1 MKAIILAAG
10 RGSRLMPYTENTPKC
25 LTELDGK
32 PLIRHQIDTLRAGG
46 IDAITIVTGYQRDLL
61 ENLGTETATNP
72 RWAETNMVE
81 SLFCAEEDFGDDII
95 VCYSDI
101 VFDEDVVRTLAAADH
116 DISVIVDRQW
126 RPYWEQRFDDPL
138 SDAESLTQDSEGRI
152 TDIGNPV
159 EDIDTI
165 EAQYI
170 GLMRFKGPGVET
182 LRNVKH
188 DLGGIRRDWME
199 KRSLDNAYM
208 TDLLMEIIL
217 RGHDVHAVPIDAG
230 WLEIDTVEDYE
241 LANRLFAGGRV
252 QRA

>member
-32 PLIRHQIDTLRAGG
+32 PLIRHQIDALQAGG
-46 IDAITIVTGYQRDLL
+46 VEAVIIVTGYQRDALAG
-61 ENLGTETATNP
+61 LGAETATNS

-81 SLFCAEEDFGDDII
+81 SLFCAEESFGNDIV

-101 VFDEDVVRTLAAADH
+101 VFNVDVVRALLATHH
-116 DISVIVDRQW
+116 DISVVVDRQW
-126 RPYWEQRFDDPL
+126 RSYWQQRFDDPL
-138 SDAESLTQDSEGRI
+138 SDAESLTLDAYGRI

-159 EDIDTI
+159 VDIDTI

-170 GLMRFKGPGVET
+170 GLMRFKGRGIET
-182 LRNVKH
+182 LARAKH
-188 DLGGIRRDWME
+188 DLGAIRRDWMD

-217 RGHDVHAVPIDAG
+217 RGHAVHAVPIDAG

-241 LANRLFAGGRV
+241 LATRLFADGRV
-252 QRA
+252 RRE